1 MAVQSGMAEVISVIG
16 GWMDEARDRKGCS
29 SAGHSGE

>member
-16 GWMDEARDRKGCS
+16 GWMDEVRGRKGCS
-29 SAGHSGE
+29 SAGHSGK

>member
-1 MAVQSGMAEVISVIG
+1 MAVRSGMAEVISVIG
-16 GWMDEARDRKGCS
+16 GWMDEARGRKGRS